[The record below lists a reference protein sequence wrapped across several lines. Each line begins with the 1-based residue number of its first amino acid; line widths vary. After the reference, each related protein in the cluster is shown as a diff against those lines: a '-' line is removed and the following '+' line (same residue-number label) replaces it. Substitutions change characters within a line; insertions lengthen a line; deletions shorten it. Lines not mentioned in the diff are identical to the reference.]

1 MTNPTPDSQ
10 INTNGTSDSDVALSA
25 LAPDPNIG
33 SVRPANIVDEMQTA
47 YLDYAMSVIVSRAL
61 PDVRDGLKPVHRR
74 ILYAMAH
81 DLYLTHDKPHRKSAR
96 IVGEVLGKYHP
107 HGDVAVYDA
116 MVRMAQDF
124 SLRYPLID
132 GQGNFG
138 SIDGDGA
145 AAMRY
150 TEARLA
156 EISTL
161 MLADLD
167 KDTVDWHDNFDNSLQ
182 EPDILPAALPNLL
195 INGASG
201 IAVGMATNIPPHNL
215 GEVVDALLYVIDNY
229 VRLEE
234 ITVEDLMQF
243 IKGPDF
249 PTGGILYRYREDG
262 KVEEAIDAI
271 AQGYSVGR
279 SRLILQAKAHFE
291 EMSRGRMRIVVT
303 ELPYQTNKTALIER
317 IASLTRDGKLEG
329 LTDLRDE
336 SDRTGMR
343 IVIELNR
350 NTDPKATLKDLFK
363 YTPLQQTFGL
373 QMLALVDNQPR
384 MLSLKRVLAAFIQH
398 RQEIIRR
405 RSEFDLQRARDR
417 AHIVE
422 GLLRALDILDEVID
436 TIRRSQNVETAR
448 NNLIKNFQFSQIQ
461 AQAILDMQLRRLAAL
476 ERKKLKDEYD
486 ELLARIAYLEDLL
499 AHPEKILAVIR
510 EDLLAQK
517 EKYGDPRRTQIV
529 DRAKGTLTT
538 TDLLPQQ
545 DVWVTVS
552 ATGDLR
558 RQDLSRLNEATLRK
572 LGKAGQTA
580 IVNANT
586 RDWLYLFSR
595 DGRCARVAI
604 HEIPQDGTPKHVVD
618 LTEFTRRDTITAAI
632 TLPRQEGNTAPGYLC
647 FVTAQGMVKRVTM
660 NDFLTPVGGEF
671 VAMGVEE
678 KDRLDWVF
686 PTNGQ
691 QEIMLVTAAGQSIRF
706 SEEDAR
712 SMGLAAGGVG
722 GIKLQKKDL
731 VVYAAAVE
739 SEGSLVTVTTQGFA
753 KRTLLSDYSSQGRN
767 GSGIVTHKPTSRTG
781 DVATALML
789 PPLIKDEEILVAVTV
804 KQAVKTLTLA
814 AIPFMGRNVQ
824 GKAVLDDLG
833 NDQVARLLR
842 VQEELDPPSLENKA
856 STPATPPAGNGSS
869 GERVTSPASAPR
881 VTATKGQLRPSTP
894 AATQA
899 TATTPTPNHKVTAK
913 TTTGRPVAT
922 NGEAAKPGQRLASA
936 PVTMKTA
943 ATQSARLEKGAVA
956 TKATTPNNKVTANA
970 TAGRTIVATGVETK
984 SVPPAPSTPA
994 AAKIADAQPA
1004 DKRAKTTA
1012 ATTKPARQSREVAAN
1027 AAPTPTAAQAQTNA
1041 VADATASAPAGMQ
1054 VSRQPTAPRPQTM
1067 IKPKVADQT
1076 AGVKAVTAKGA
1087 TKADVATAERQPTR
1101 APQAQKAPAIK
1112 TPAATPTPPKATDKT
1127 VTTTPTAIPPKAASK
1142 VSNKATNKV
1151 PPIASPVADR
1161 TQTTPPATKTP
1172 AAKPATEKVTV
1183 RTRKQTYEATT
1194 AQSPLVMPEPVAK
1207 PQSAAA
1213 RRANTVPPTAQERQ
1227 QPAKSKVAAALAGQ
1241 QPAATAQDSTLA
1253 ANATPSPA
1261 QKATTKA
1268 TIPTGRTAR
1277 TLEQPR
1283 TLELFP
1289 LDGQDVATTNAHA
1302 VPPQQDPNVR
1312 ATATNSSA
1320 VNDQTNKTAKPRKLQ
1335 VAVSVSKPKRK

>member
-1 MTNPTPDSQ
+1 MTNLMPENPIS
-10 INTNGTSDSDVALSA
+10 TNGASADGASDAALSA
-25 LAPDPNIG
+25 VAPNPNIG

-47 YLDYAMSVIVSRAL
+47 YLDYAMSVIVARAL

-195 INGASG
+195 VNGASG

-215 GEVVDALLYVIDNY
+215 GEVVDALVYVIDNY
-229 VRLEE
+229 ARLEE
-234 ITVEDLMQF
+234 LTVEDLMQF

-262 KVEEAIDAI
+262 KVEEQTDAI

-329 LTDLRDE
+329 ITDLRDE

-373 QMLALVDNQPR
+373 QMLALMDGQPR

-448 NNLIKNFQFSQIQ
+448 NNLMKNFKFTQIQ

-510 EDLLAQK
+510 ADLLEQK

-529 DRAKGTLTT
+529 DRTKGTLTT

-558 RQDLSRLNEATLRK
+558 RQDLSRLNVATLRK
-572 LGKAGQTA
+572 LGKAGQVA

-604 HEIPQDGTPKHVVD
+604 HEIPQDGSPKHVGD
-618 LTEFTRRDTITAAI
+618 FTEFTRRDQITAAI
-632 TLPRQEGNTAPGYLC
+632 TLPRLEGEAAPGYL
-647 FVTAQGMVKRVTM
+647 FFATVQGLVKRVTLA
-660 NDFLTPVGGEF
+660 DFLTPVSGEF
-671 VAMGVEE
+671 VAIAVDE
-678 KDRLDWVF
+678 KDRLAWVL
-686 PTNGQ
+686 PTNGE
-691 QEIMLVTAAGQSIRF
+691 QEVMLVTASGQSIRF
-706 SEEDAR
+706 SEADVR
-712 SMGLAAGGVG
+712 SMGLPAGGIG

-731 VVYAAAVE
+731 VVYAAVVE
-739 SEGSLVTVTTQGFA
+739 PEGSLVTMTVRGFA
-753 KRTLLSDYSSQGRN
+753 KRTPLSDYSSQGRN
-767 GSGIVTHKPTSRTG
+767 GSGIVTHKPTDRTG
-781 DVATALML
+781 EVAAALMV
-789 PPLIKDEEILVAVTV
+789 PPGVKAEEVLVAVTV
-804 KQAVKTLTLA
+804 KQAVKTVALTE
-814 AIPFMGRNVQ
+814 IPSMGRGVQ
-824 GKAVLDDLG
+824 GKAVIDDLG
-833 NDQVARLLR
+833 NDQVATLLR
-842 VQEELDPPSLENKA
+842 VQEEPEPSGFESKGGSSPAPAAGTTNSAPTRTEPTSPTQAKGAIAVRQPPTPKA
-856 STPATPPAGNGSS
+856 SKATPPLGAGMTKLKAAPPRPPSQRPIDTS
-869 GERVTSPASAPR
+869 PPSAAKAETVTSITAEPSQGAARAPAAASKRAAQQESTATPAKAVVTATTAPPVTQPAARKPVPTRPDATKREAQIVVKAPTTAAPAPATMTKATAGQPPIATKEATTVAPSTPTRKPAKEATATAAVPQGPKRKAADSPMPRQQAPPAAPTPAPTGQTVPAAVRPTTVTNRARSKAASSPASATPR
-881 VTATKGQLRPSTP
+881 
-894 AATQA
+894 
-899 TATTPTPNHKVTAK
+899 PTPM
-913 TTTGRPVAT
+913 PI
-922 NGEAAKPGQRLASA
+922 E
-936 PVTMKTA
+936 
-943 ATQSARLEKGAVA
+943 QSAGQQEAL
-956 TKATTPNNKVTANA
+956 
-970 TAGRTIVATGVETK
+970 
-984 SVPPAPSTPA
+984 VPSAMAPSA
-994 AAKIADAQPA
+994 
-1004 DKRAKTTA
+1004 A
-1012 ATTKPARQSREVAAN
+1012 ATTKPTAQRS
-1027 AAPTPTAAQAQTNA
+1027 TPKRR
-1041 VADATASAPAGMQ
+1041 PAL
-1054 VSRQPTAPRPQTM
+1054 A
-1067 IKPKVADQT
+1067 ADQPRNLELFST
-1076 AGVKAVTAKGA
+1076 EQSDNT
-1087 TKADVATAERQPTR
+1087 P
-1101 APQAQKAPAIK
+1101 
-1112 TPAATPTPPKATDKT
+1112 PAATQEKGSSPGTRKAKNAPTDTKPPK
-1127 VTTTPTAIPPKAASK
+1127 
-1142 VSNKATNKV
+1142 
-1151 PPIASPVADR
+1151 
-1161 TQTTPPATKTP
+1161 
-1172 AAKPATEKVTV
+1172 
-1183 RTRKQTYEATT
+1183 
-1194 AQSPLVMPEPVAK
+1194 M
-1207 PQSAAA
+1207 
-1213 RRANTVPPTAQERQ
+1213 
-1227 QPAKSKVAAALAGQ
+1227 
-1241 QPAATAQDSTLA
+1241 
-1253 ANATPSPA
+1253 
-1261 QKATTKA
+1261 
-1268 TIPTGRTAR
+1268 
-1277 TLEQPR
+1277 
-1283 TLELFP
+1283 
-1289 LDGQDVATTNAHA
+1289 
-1302 VPPQQDPNVR
+1302 
-1312 ATATNSSA
+1312 
-1320 VNDQTNKTAKPRKLQ
+1320 RKLQ
-1335 VAVSVSKPKRK
+1335 VAVSVPNKKRK

>member
-1 MTNPTPDSQ
+1 MTNPTPDSP
-10 INTNGTSDSDVALSA
+10 TNSDSASANGLSSNSDSDAALSA
-25 LAPDPNIG
+25 PNLNIG

-195 INGASG
+195 VNGASG

-229 VRLEE
+229 AGLEE

-249 PTGGILYRYREDG
+249 PTGGILYRYRDDG
-262 KVEEAIDAI
+262 KVEEQTDAI

-448 NNLIKNFQFSQIQ
+448 NNLMKNFQFSQIQ

-486 ELLARIAYLEDLL
+486 ELLNQIAYLEDLL

-510 EDLLAQK
+510 ADLLAQK

-529 DRAKGTLTT
+529 DRTKGTLTT

-552 ATGDLR
+552 AGGDLR
-558 RQDLSRLNEATLRK
+558 RQDISRLNGAMLRK
-572 LGKAGQTA
+572 LGKAGQVA

-595 DGRCARVAI
+595 DGRCAKVAI
-604 HEIPQDGTPKHVVD
+604 HEIPQDGSAKHVAD
-618 LTEFTRRDTITAAI
+618 LTAFTRRDTITAAI
-632 TLPRQEGNTAPGYLC
+632 TLPRLEGNTAPGYLC

-686 PTNGQ
+686 ATHGQ
-691 QEIMLVTAAGQSIRF
+691 QELMLVTASGQSIRF
-706 SEEDAR
+706 SEEDVR

-731 VVYAAAVE
+731 VIYAAPVE
-739 SEGSLVTVTTQGFA
+739 PEGALVTFTTQGFG

-781 DVATALML
+781 DVAAALML
-789 PPLIKDEEILVAVTV
+789 PPTVKEDEELVAVTV
-804 KQAVKTLTLA
+804 KQAVKTLTVA
-814 AIPFMGRNVQ
+814 EIPLMGRNVQ
-824 GKAVLDDLG
+824 GKGIITDLG
-833 NDQVARLLR
+833 SDQIATLLR
-842 VQEELDPPSLENKA
+842 VQEEIDPPALENKV
-856 STPATPPAGNGSS
+856 STPSAPATGATNGNVNQPMSSSATVSSARATGTAQPQRAAPPANKA
-869 GERVTSPASAPR
+869 TTTPLTASQKVKVGTKVVVNAPSTR
-881 VTATKGQLRPSTP
+881 AVATKGE
-894 AATQA
+894 AATSVADKANAAPRTGEQTPRQPNQKETAAAKPLPTPTAQA
-899 TATTPTPNHKVTAK
+899 ATTPSTQTPPP
-913 TTTGRPVAT
+913 RPVAT
-922 NGEAAKPGQRLASA
+922 NGNAPKAA
-936 PVTMKTA
+936 
-943 ATQSARLEKGAVA
+943 
-956 TKATTPNNKVTANA
+956 
-970 TAGRTIVATGVETK
+970 
-984 SVPPAPSTPA
+984 
-994 AAKIADAQPA
+994 AQPA
-1004 DKRAKTTA
+1004 EA
-1012 ATTKPARQSREVAAN
+1012 ASVKAIK
-1027 AAPTPTAAQAQTNA
+1027 TPTAA
-1041 VADATASAPAGMQ
+1041 S
-1054 VSRQPTAPRPQTM
+1054 
-1067 IKPKVADQT
+1067 
-1076 AGVKAVTAKGA
+1076 
-1087 TKADVATAERQPTR
+1087 
-1101 APQAQKAPAIK
+1101 KAPANQAPATNVVTTKAAK
-1112 TPAATPTPPKATDKT
+1112 TAMPPTQPAAPIAPQGKQPPETQAITGTPSKPPAQVTATAATPVARKIKVEVMGKARAEKTSAKATPTKP
-1127 VTTTPTAIPPKAASK
+1127 TPTKP
-1142 VSNKATNKV
+1142 TL
-1151 PPIASPVADR
+1151 
-1161 TQTTPPATKTP
+1161 
-1172 AAKPATEKVTV
+1172 AAKPTGKGALDQEGARSGQ
-1183 RTRKQTYEATT
+1183 RTFESHTPQGA
-1194 AQSPLVMPEPVAK
+1194 AMAPEPVAK

-1213 RRANTVPPTAQERQ
+1213 RRANTGAGTQGQGPTTQ
-1227 QPAKSKVAAALAGQ
+1227 STLTSALAGQ
-1241 QPAATAQDSTLA
+1241 QAQPTRPS
-1253 ANATPSPA
+1253 ATPVPP
-1261 QKATTKA
+1261 TKA
-1268 TIPTGRTAR
+1268 EATPKTAAKTTAAPSRT
-1277 TLEQPR
+1277 TTPVDQPQN
-1283 TLELFP
+1283 LELFP
-1289 LDGQDVATTNAHA
+1289 LDSEEVTTGASK
-1302 VPPQQDPNVR
+1302 D
-1312 ATATNSSA
+1312 
-1320 VNDQTNKTAKPRKLQ
+1320 KTPKSRKLQ
-1335 VAVSVSKPKRK
+1335 VAVSVPKTKRA